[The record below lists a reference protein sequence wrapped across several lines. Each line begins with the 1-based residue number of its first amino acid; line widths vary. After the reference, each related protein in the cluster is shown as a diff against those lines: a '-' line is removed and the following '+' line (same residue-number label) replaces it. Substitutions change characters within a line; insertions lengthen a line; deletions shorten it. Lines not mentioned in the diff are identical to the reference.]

1 MEKNEND
8 EFWDWLKERKKAD
21 DKRDRLRLKEA
32 KKEAKIKG
40 KEKFSFK
47 KLCQYYDPTSDFARP
62 GSKPTRQKKKYMEFK
77 YYVYC
82 PEIMTIKEYADYLEM
97 MDIYNP

>member
-1 MEKNEND
+1 MSDDMMQDPNQ
-8 EFWDWLKERKKAD
+8 WLKERIKEDRKEKKR
-21 DKRDRLRLKEA
+21 KLKEA
-32 KKEAKIKG
+32 KKEAKKSG

-47 KLCQYYDPTSDFARP
+47 KLCKLYDPTSDFAPP
-62 GSKPTRQKKKYMEFK
+62 GSKPSRANKLSLEYK

-82 PEIMTIKEYADYLEM
+82 RDVMTIEAFVEYLEM